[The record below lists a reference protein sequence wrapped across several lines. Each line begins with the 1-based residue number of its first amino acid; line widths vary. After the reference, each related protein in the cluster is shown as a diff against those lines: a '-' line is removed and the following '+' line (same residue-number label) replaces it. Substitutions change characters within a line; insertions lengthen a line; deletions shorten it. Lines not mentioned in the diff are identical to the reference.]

1 MIDVPVAA
9 ATTAAVRTVR
19 PEVRVTEAARELSE
33 PGVAAL
39 VVLEAG
45 AVAGVVNRR
54 QLMRLFADEGG
65 NPPVGAVA
73 RPPETTF
80 SPETSVRDA
89 AERMRADG
97 VDYAPVV
104 EEGTYR
110 GLVTAAS
117 LAPFVPRYRL
127 PPEADDWPTGAT
139 TGSTGEAEESGAR
152 EGPGPAGRGDGVAG
166 APHVDQPYA
175 E

>member
-9 ATTAAVRTVR
+9 ATTAAVPTVR

-45 AVAGVVNRR
+45 TVAGVVNRR
-54 QLMRLFADEGG
+54 QLMRLLADEGG
-65 NPPVGAVA
+65 NPPVGAVV

-97 VDYAPVV
+97 VDHAPVV

-127 PPEADDWPTGAT
+127 PPEADDRPTG
-139 TGSTGEAEESGAR
+139 AEESGAR
-152 EGPGPAGRGDGVAG
+152 GGTGPAGRGDEGVG
-166 APHVDQPYA
+166 APHVGHPYA